1 MFLQSA
7 DECSTLDREAA
18 ARLLTVANI
27 HHTGH
32 MHGVLLAHVG
42 MRVRLTAKFN
52 ATLGL
57 VQEQKATIVD
67 FIFHDVD
74 AAAYRAARPGCVF
87 RPKMLPAA
95 IVLKVDDFKECPV
108 ASDLQLYALQ
118 VDTASSIFFLEPTEQ
133 TFTWRSSQTHHVR
146 RVGFQLTHASYL
158 TTTASQGQT
167 LRKGVTIDCARIE
180 EAGRG
185 MKEGD
190 WWLNLYVMFSRAT
203 QMQDMLLLRP
213 PPRSFLE
220 DGPPSSVRAALIQFE
235 AKAVSSRMEAE
246 RMASLLSIPLPS

>member
-1 MFLQSA
+1 MFPDHVWRAFEATFASDNHGVLDARHCAENFRNGYGMAIYWETLARWIATRARRDARVLQVPLVFLQSA

-74 AAAYRAARPGCVF
+74 AEAYRAARPGCVF

-95 IVLKVDDFKECPV
+95 IVLKVDGFKECPV
-108 ASDLQLYALQ
+108 ASGLQMYALQ

-133 TFTWRSSQTHHVR
+133 TFTWRAR
-146 RVGFQLTHASYL
+146 RRIMCDAWAS
-158 TTTASQGQT
+158 
-167 LRKGVTIDCARIE
+167 
-180 EAGRG
+180 
-185 MKEGD
+185 
-190 WWLNLYVMFSRAT
+190 N
-203 QMQDMLLLRP
+203 
-213 PPRSFLE
+213 
-220 DGPPSSVRAALIQFE
+220 
-235 AKAVSSRMEAE
+235 
-246 RMASLLSIPLPS
+246 

>member
-1 MFLQSA
+1 MVPS
-7 DECSTLDREAA
+7 AA
-18 ARLLTVANI
+18 A
-27 HHTGH
+27 
-32 MHGVLLAHVG
+32 
-42 MRVRLTAKFN
+42 
-52 ATLGL
+52 
-57 VQEQKATIVD
+57 
-67 FIFHDVD
+67 
-74 AAAYRAARPGCVF
+74 
-87 RPKMLPAA
+87 
-95 IVLKVDDFKECPV
+95 
-108 ASDLQLYALQ
+108 
-118 VDTASSIFFLEPTEQ
+118 SSHFADQ

-220 DGPPSSVRAALIQFE
+220 DGPPSSVRAALTQFE
-235 AKAVSSRMEAE
+235 ATAASSRLEAE
-246 RMASLLSIPLPS
+246 HMASLLCIPLPS